1 MGSGEESLWIVIIL
15 FFFMFL
21 FVLWLGLQEFMVFLE
36 IKFKIFVRL
45 YFLWRV
51 GFIME
56 RLLYNFS
63 QFI

>member
-1 MGSGEESLWIVIIL
+1 MGSGEESLWIAIIL

-21 FVLWLGLQEFMVFLE
+21 FVLWLGLREFMVFLE
-36 IKFKIFVRL
+36 IKFRIFVRL

-51 GFIME
+51 GLIMG